1 MYESSGL
8 DPMMYENNSA
18 SFGIEKEPLH
28 LYAAKTFGW
37 MFVGLLIT
45 FVAAL
50 AFAATGGMMGIVGM
64 LLLAGAEVLLVV
76 VLSARLES
84 LSIGAARGLF
94 FLYAVLNGLTF
105 SSLLLLGDLQ
115 ILLLTF
121 VLASAYFG
129 ALAAYGW
136 LTKRDVARIAPI
148 LITGL
153 VVLAVFWLLSLFFPL
168 GAFDRVICLVGLA
181 VFMGLTAY
189 DVQKLKYWHA
199 QYANDYEM
207 SKKASIFGALQ
218 LYLDF
223 LNIFLYILRL
233 LGRGNRNN

>member
-1 MYESSGL
+1 M
-8 DPMMYENNSA
+8 
-18 SFGIEKEPLH
+18 
-28 LYAAKTFGW
+28 
-37 MFVGLLIT
+37 
-45 FVAAL
+45 
-50 AFAATGGMMGIVGM
+50 
-64 LLLAGAEVLLVV
+64 
-76 VLSARLES
+76 
-84 LSIGAARGLF
+84 
-94 FLYAVLNGLTF
+94 
-105 SSLLLLGDLQ
+105 
-115 ILLLTF
+115 
-121 VLASAYFG
+121 
-129 ALAAYGW
+129 
-136 LTKRDVARIAPI
+136 
-148 LITGL
+148 
-153 VVLAVFWLLSLFFPL
+153 VLAVFWLLSLFFPL